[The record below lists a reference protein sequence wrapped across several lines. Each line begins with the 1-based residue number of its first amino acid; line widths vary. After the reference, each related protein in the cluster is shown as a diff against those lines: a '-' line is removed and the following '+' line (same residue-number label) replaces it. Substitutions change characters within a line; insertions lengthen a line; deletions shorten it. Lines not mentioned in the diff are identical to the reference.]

1 MPPSAYTGRGEGARK
16 RVEVGYARRPA
27 ITLRRLQRQ
36 LERLYEID
44 IDHDVED
51 FLITDAELARRI
63 DNAPAAR
70 ATTEKLLVR
79 QAGDGL
85 DLALYLDAGVVQRL
99 QADDPTDHLHDDNL
113 ADLWLA
119 LEGVSHFVYLLWNA
133 RHARSVTLLE
143 LELQAEVDK
152 YVTTALL
159 CARQRAGRVPRELH
173 RRLFEDVRF
182 DSALDELGL
191 ERYRSANVYAS
202 MYCTALR
209 DLYLRRPGREG
220 MIPELRRF
228 YRLGQSAKINRIH
241 VHRHARRVS

>member
-1 MPPSAYTGRGEGARK
+1 LSTAPDAALLRG
-16 RVEVGYARRPA
+16 
-27 ITLRRLQRQ
+27 LQG
-36 LERLYEID
+36 L
-44 IDHDVED
+44 
-51 FLITDAELARRI
+51 LATI
-63 DNAPAAR
+63 YDAPAAHDVYDFLVTDAAR
-70 ATTEKLLVR
+70 AAALAGRAQPPETDEQLLL
-79 QAGDGL
+79 AEGDDGL
-85 DLALYLDAGVVQRL
+85 ELSLYLDAEVLRRL
-99 QADDPTDHLHDDNL
+99 AAHCPLRALDELNL
-113 ADLWLA
+113 ADYCTA
-119 LEGVSHFVYLLWNA
+119 LEGVSHFHYVVWNA
-133 RHARSVTLLE
+133 DRAREISLLE